1 MSLLGVPDNFQ
12 SSDNTTYTVMFIDA
26 GPWVD
31 ADGRNC
37 ELVSVNGFG
46 DTRWE
51 VHPATVRD
59 SDREAAAHYNLS
71 PFRESGKIERRGTV
85 DRRHSERRHGERR
98 LRIRDSVERRL
109 GERRGGERRPG
120 NWRDSLGQ
128 GAPAVSA
135 EPADAVVEAAPVSAL
150 LRPRRSG

>member
-1 MSLLGVPDNFQ
+1 MALLGVPDNFL
-12 SSDNTTYTVMFIDA
+12 SSDNTTYALMFIDA

-51 VHPATVRD
+51 VHPDTASD
-59 SDREAAAHYNLS
+59 SDREAAAHFNLS
-71 PFRESGKIERRGTV
+71 PFRESGKIERRRST

-109 GERRGGERRPG
+109 GERRPG

-128 GAPAVSA
+128 GAPTDTSDTG
-135 EPADAVVEAAPVSAL
+135 DAAEAAPVSAL

>member
-1 MSLLGVPDNFQ
+1 MCGIIGAVGVADATPLLLAGLRRLEYRGYDSTGVA
-12 SSDNTTYTVMFIDA
+12 T
-26 GPWVD
+26 
-31 ADGRNC
+31 
-37 ELVSVNGFG
+37 LVN
-46 DTRWE
+46 
-51 VHPATVRD
+51 
-59 SDREAAAHYNLS
+59 
-71 PFRESGKIERRGTV
+71 GKIERRRST

-128 GAPAVSA
+128 GAPTDTSDTG
-135 EPADAVVEAAPVSAL
+135 DAAEAAPVSAL

>member
-1 MSLLGVPDNFQ
+1 MALLGVPDNFL
-12 SSDNTTYTVMFIDA
+12 SSDNTTYALMFIDA

-51 VHPATVRD
+51 VHPDTASD
-59 SDREAAAHYNLS
+59 SDREAAAHFNLS
-71 PFRESGKIERRGTV
+71 PFRESGKI
-85 DRRHSERRHGERR
+85 ERRHGERR

-128 GAPAVSA
+128 GAPTDTSDTG
-135 EPADAVVEAAPVSAL
+135 DAAEAAPVSAL